1 MEETKQQGWKEFFG
15 LIFKSKLPW
24 KLYIMGFIMLFLST
38 TLGLIMPKYITGI
51 FEGDIFN
58 NEVVRNYIIL
68 MSLSTLLVALSALFA
83 SLTPAVTMRNIQ
95 QTIWSKIIRMPMK
108 DYNKQPSQ
116 QLISRVTV
124 DPVFIDSVITEFST
138 VLMGTYSLVGS
149 YVIMYSMNPKLTF
162 ALLPVIPYILIVSAV
177 VGHFTQKRQLAVQAQ
192 FSGITAFFAER
203 LPRIRLIK
211 SFNKEQEE
219 IQKGKDILLQQ
230 YHVEKRRA
238 IVDLYGQPLI
248 HSVRAVIVGT
258 VLVYGSYLI
267 SKGELRVSQFLA
279 FYIYVQAIHMH
290 VLKYGIFWT
299 TVKNAKGASEK
310 IVDIL
315 QTENEKMTR
324 EKLLNDQFSQDL
336 TVENVSF
343 NYDDKRILSNVNL
356 TIPAGKVT
364 AIVGPSGCGK
374 STIFNLLER
383 FYEPNVGRILLGS
396 KPVEQFHLDEW
407 RRSIAKVSQASPLL
421 SGTIRENIT
430 YGLDREAT
438 IEEVREAA
446 KLADALTFIEEFPEG
461 FETEVGEFG
470 SRLSGGQR
478 QRIAIARAFIKDA
491 HVLLLD
497 EATSS
502 LDARSENHIEES
514 LKLLMMN
521 RTTVIIAHDLDS
533 IKDADQI
540 IVVDKGEVNAAGT
553 HEELLRTSR
562 LYRQLVEIQQ
572 EKQDG
577 LSSE

>member
-38 TLGLIMPKYITGI
+38 TLGLIMPKYISGI

-58 NEVVRNYIIL
+58 NELVRNYIIL

-124 DPVFIDSVITEFST
+124 DPMFIDSVITEFST

-177 VGHFTQKRQLAVQAQ
+177 VGHFTQKRQLAVQTQ

-238 IVDLYGQPLI
+238 IVDLYGQPLL
-248 HSVRAVIVGT
+248 HSVRAVIVGI

-267 SKGELRVSQFLA
+267 SKGELRVSQFLT
-279 FYIYVQAIHMH
+279 FYLYVQAIHMH

-299 TVKNAKGASEK
+299 TVKNAKGASGK

-315 QTENEKMTR
+315 QAENEKMTR
-324 EKLLNDQFSQDL
+324 EKLIDDQFSQDL

-343 NYDDKRILSNVNL
+343 NYDDKRILTNVNL

-396 KPVEQFHLDEW
+396 TPVEQFHLDEW

-446 KLADALTFIEEFPEG
+446 RLADALTFIEEFPEG

-502 LDARSENHIEES
+502 LDARSENHIEKS
-514 LKLLMMN
+514 LELLMMN

>member
-24 KLYIMGFIMLFLST
+24 KLYIMGLIMLFLST
-38 TLGLIMPKYITGI
+38 TLGLIMPKYISGI

-58 NEVVRNYIIL
+58 NELVRNYIIL

-124 DPVFIDSVITEFST
+124 DPMFIDSVITEFST

-162 ALLPVIPYILIVSAV
+162 ALLPVIPYILIVSAL
-177 VGHFTQKRQLAVQAQ
+177 VGHFTQKRQLAVQTQ

-238 IVDLYGQPLI
+238 IVDLYGQPLL

-267 SKGELRVSQFLA
+267 SKGEMRVSQFLP
-279 FYIYVQAIHMH
+279 FYLYVQAIHMH

-299 TVKNAKGASEK
+299 TVKNAKGASGK

-324 EKLLNDQFSQDL
+324 EKLISDQFSQDL

-364 AIVGPSGCGK
+364 AIVGPSGSGK

-396 KPVEQFHLDEW
+396 TPVEQFHLDEW

-461 FETEVGEFG
+461 FETEVGEYG

-502 LDARSENHIEES
+502 LDARSENHIEKS